1 MAKKVYALTYVD
13 NVDGYSETVAVSFD
27 ENKLTEYCKNN
38 EIDLDSDN
46 PQYHEIN
53 SVSFLE

>member
-1 MAKKVYALTYVD
+1 MAKNVYALTYVD

-27 ENKLTEYCKNN
+27 VNKLIEYCKNN
-38 EIDLDSDN
+38 EIDLDSDD
-46 PQYHEIN
+46 PQSHEIK